1 MSEPARSMI
10 NIHLRSISAQKLTR
24 QKLDFS
30 ELSPIMSSILAAIS
44 ECLMGGSTPTHNSI
58 VTITEKSPSQSSP
71 KRSRSDQD
79 IANDI
84 LTLLFNASKNDPNL
98 DFKIQAEVST
108 SGWQQGLAERVF
120 NGLQNALTKGASMGE
135 AMKISFER
143 SISEAYEF
151 SSDHPVYFAI
161 IALGI
166 LVLLAPW
173 ALEALGFAELGPV
186 EGES

>member
-1 MSEPARSMI
+1 
-10 NIHLRSISAQKLTR
+10 
-24 QKLDFS
+24 
-30 ELSPIMSSILAAIS
+30 
-44 ECLMGGSTPTHNSI
+44 
-58 VTITEKSPSQSSP
+58 
-71 KRSRSDQD
+71 
-79 IANDI
+79 
-84 LTLLFNASKNDPNL
+84 
-98 DFKIQAEVST
+98 
-108 SGWQQGLAERVF
+108 
-120 NGLQNALTKGASMGE
+120 
-135 AMKISFER
+135 MKISFER